1 MDRDHHDSVVPSQ
14 VVRKIDRRL
23 IPLLFTTYMLS
34 FMDKTILS
42 SAAVFGLLEDTHL
55 VGHQYSWVSSAFYF
69 GYLLWEWPTNFLI
82 PRLPVAKYLAVN
94 TFAWGAVVA
103 LTAACVNYGGLLVVR
118 FLLGV
123 AEATITPAFM
133 FITCTWYTRD
143 EIPFRTGVWFSGNS
157 FGGLV
162 ASLLAYGIGHIEHP
176 LRPWMWLFIVLGIAT
191 FLWGFVILA
200 SLPESI
206 SSAAFLTAEEKAFLS
221 RRVVS
226 AGTGRTEGTVWNTAQ
241 AVECFRD
248 PKTWHLLGIAALT
261 QIPNGGIQN
270 FANLVIES
278 FGFTAMESTL
288 VNIPFSVISAATITL
303 TGWLAGRFQNLNC
316 ILIACALAV
325 SGLGSTLVYARV
337 YHVPLGVQL
346 LGYFLLA
353 AGPGALPLTMSL
365 AQTNYKGV
373 TKKMTMTGT
382 MFVAYCVGNIA
393 GPHLFSASEAS
404 HETSF
409 RAVLTC
415 YALAAALALSLYT
428 YLRLLNSQ
436 RNREE
441 GTVSTG
447 SIAALPQQPDRRG
460 TGRSV
465 ASSEISPLIRTPP
478 GPDDCDVTD
487 WNTFGFRY
495 RL

>member
-1 MDRDHHDSVVPSQ
+1 MDQGHHDSIVPSQ
-14 VVRKIDRRL
+14 VMRKVDRRL

-55 VGHQYSWVSSAFYF
+55 VGQQYSWVSSAFYF
-69 GYLLWEWPTNFLI
+69 GYLLWEWPTNFII
-82 PRLPVAKYLAVN
+82 PRLPVTKYLAVN
-94 TFAWGAVVA
+94 TFAWGIVVA

-123 AEATITPAFM
+123 AEATLTPAFM
-133 FITCTWYTRD
+133 FITTTWYTRE
-143 EIPFRTGVWFSGNS
+143 EIPIRTGVWFSGNS

-176 LRPWMWLFIVLGIAT
+176 LRPWMWLFIILGVAT

-200 SLPESI
+200 CLPESI
-206 SSAAFLTAEEKAFLS
+206 LNAAFLTAEEKAFLS
-221 RRVVS
+221 RRVVIF
-226 AGTGRTEGTVWNTAQ
+226 GTGRTEGTVWNTDQ
-241 AVECFRD
+241 AVECLRD

-270 FANLVIES
+270 FANLVIKS
-278 FGFTAMESTL
+278 FGFTSLESTL
-288 VNIPFSVISAATITL
+288 VNIPVSVISAATITL

-316 ILIACALAV
+316 ILIACVLAV

-337 YHVPLGVQL
+337 YHVSLGVQL

-353 AGPGALPLTMSL
+353 TGPGALPLTMSL

-409 RAVLTC
+409 RAILIC
-415 YALAAALALSLYT
+415 YTLAATLALSLYM
-428 YLRLLNSQ
+428 YLRWINSQ

-447 SIAALPQQPDRRG
+447 SIATLPQQPDRCQ
-460 TGRSV
+460 TGRS
-465 ASSEISPLIRTPP
+465 APGTEISPLIRGPP
-478 GPDDCDVTD
+478 GHDEWDVTD